1 MPALKH
7 AVQASAT
14 RWAKGA
20 NPDGGK
26 GGAGMPKLVLE
37 IDPTLHRL
45 LQQAA
50 RHNQLSLENECL
62 RRLEGGTRRSR
73 HMEAL
78 LAELRV
84 GEAQRRAQSEG

>member
-1 MPALKH
+1 
-7 AVQASAT
+7 
-14 RWAKGA
+14 
-20 NPDGGK
+20 
-26 GGAGMPKLVLE
+26 MPKLVLE

-50 RHNQLSLENECL
+50 RNNQLSLENECL
-62 RRLEGGTRRSR
+62 RRLEGGARRSR

-84 GEAQRRAQSEG
+84 DDTRRRVQGEG

>member
-1 MPALKH
+1 
-7 AVQASAT
+7 
-14 RWAKGA
+14 
-20 NPDGGK
+20 
-26 GGAGMPKLVLE
+26 MPKLVLE

-50 RHNQLSLENECL
+50 RNNQLSLENECL

-84 GEAQRRAQSEG
+84 GKSQRRAQGEG